1 VDILLPL
8 AKCLKYL
15 GYGTICDV
23 LFGLFMVTWF
33 IARHVIYL
41 MICWSVYADIPAT
54 IEYGCYRGKTG
65 AIEGPFPP
73 PDRFGHLL
81 QPFRDPEGIVCWND
95 KIKWGFLGAL
105 LFLQGITLMWF
116 YMIVGVAVRV
126 IRGGQADDVR
136 SDDDGDHEEGKTDD
150 KMTYEQFDAAELPP
164 YEEEVGVEAINL
176 KGRVSNASKTRYKK
190 SASSASGVSLPG
202 HSDRKEL
209 LGRIG
214 CDKGV

>member
-1 VDILLPL
+1 
-8 AKCLKYL
+8 
-15 GYGTICDV
+15 
-23 LFGLFMVTWF
+23 MVTWVA
-33 IARHVIYL
+33 ARHIAYL
-41 MICWSVYADIPAT
+41 TVCYSVWAHIPIT
-54 IEYGCYRGKTG
+54 IDYGCYRGKNG
-65 AIEGPFPP
+65 AMTGPFPP

-81 QPFRDPEGIVCWND
+81 EPFRDPEGVVCFNHT
-95 KIKWGFLGAL
+95 IKWGFLSAL

-116 YMIVGVAVRV
+116 CMIVRVAAQV

-136 SDDDGDHEEGKTDD
+136 SDDEGDVEDVVEEKIIQTI
-150 KMTYEQFDAAELPP
+150 EQLDETPLPP

-176 KGRVSNASKTRYKK
+176 KGRTSNASRYRK
-190 SASSASGVSLPG
+190 SNGSASGVSLPG